1 MNTQFL
7 LGTSVGLALLAVASP
22 ARAQAVDHDDA
33 NDIYHTHDDRDIVVT
48 GAVQV
53 SRKDVLSGVAVL
65 RGEELTAALRASIGD
80 TLAHTPGVSA
90 TSFGPS
96 ASRPVLRGLQ
106 GERVRVLSNGIGSID
121 VSNTSADHAPAINPL
136 LAHRI
141 EVLRGPQ
148 SLQYGSAAIGGVV
161 NVIDHRIPVAEP
173 DEPVHLAML
182 GSYGSAADERSLSG
196 SADIALGGGLV
207 AHVDGSYFKSNDLR
221 IGGYALTPALRA
233 EALASS
239 LLPHEEDEHEEEG
252 HGEHDHHDEEID
264 FAANAGVKDRLPNSA
279 ARTWTAGA
287 GLAYINEGGSIGV
300 AYSRY
305 DSRYGIPIR
314 LATQPGQHQEA
325 PVLHLKQDRIDA
337 KAEVLVSSDLLEKVA
352 FRYAYGNYSHAEI
365 LPDGTTGT
373 TFFNKGMEGRFE
385 LVQADRNGWTGASG
399 IQFVMRDFNVVGD
412 EAYLPRNDTRQF
424 GLFTV
429 QQLQR
434 GPLRLEAGLRFE
446 RSRLESKPLP
456 DQAQFVP
463 TLLTYESYS
472 GSIGAAYDVAP
483 GWKIGANL
491 SRAERSPSAEELFA
505 NGPHHGTETYEIGN
519 LALRKERATSVE
531 AILRG
536 SGNGF
541 DVEASVY
548 HSWFGN
554 FIYESRTGAF
564 EDGMPVY
571 QISQA
576 DAKLYGFEVQGEVTL
591 AKPGIW
597 TIKADA
603 LADWVHAEITGQGPA
618 PRIPPL
624 RVLAGLSA
632 HSPRLDLRA
641 EVERVSQQ
649 DRVAAFETVT
659 PGYTT
664 VNAEIAYRPWG
675 KERPLSFTLAAH
687 NLFDVTARRH
697 ASFLKDYAPLA
708 GRDIRLTARL
718 EF

>member
-7 LGTSVGLALLAVASP
+7 LGTGIAIALASAASP
-22 ARAQAVDHDDA
+22 AAGQVVDHDDA
-33 NDIYHTHDDRDIVVT
+33 NDVYHTHDDRDIVVT

-53 SRKDVLSGVAVL
+53 SRKDALSGVAVL
-65 RGEELTAALRASIGD
+65 RGEELTTALRSSIGD

-90 TSFGPS
+90 SSFGPS

-106 GERVRVLSNGIGSID
+106 GERVRVLSNGIGAID
-121 VSNTSADHAPAINPL
+121 VSNTSADHASAINPL

-161 NVIDHRIPVAEP
+161 NVIDHRIPVSVP

-182 GSYGSAADERSLSG
+182 GSYGSAAEERSLSG
-196 SADIALGGGLV
+196 SADVSLGGGWV
-207 AHVDGSYFKSNDLR
+207 AHFDGSYFKSNDLR

-239 LLPHEEDEHEEEG
+239 LLPHDDEAVD
-252 HGEHDHHDEEID
+252 EHDHAEDID
-264 FAANAGVKDRLPNSA
+264 FAANANVKGRLPNSA

-287 GLAYINEGGSIGV
+287 GLAYINDGGSIGV

-305 DSRYGIPIR
+305 DSKYGIPIR
-314 LATQPGQHQEA
+314 LATVPGQHQES

-337 KAEVLVSSDLLEKVA
+337 RAEVLVNGDLLDRIA

-365 LPDGTTGT
+365 QPDGAIGT
-373 TFFNKGMEGRFE
+373 AFFNKGMEGRLEFA
-385 LVQADRNGWTGASG
+385 QADRAGWTGASG
-399 IQFVMRDFNVVGD
+399 AQFVLRDFNVVGD

-434 GPLRLEAGLRFE
+434 GPLRLEAGLRYE
-446 RSRLESKPLP
+446 QTRLESKPLP
-456 DQAQFVP
+456 NQAQFTP
-463 TLLTYESYS
+463 TARTYDAFS
-472 GSIGAAYDVAP
+472 GSVGAAYDVVP

-491 SRAERSPSAEELFA
+491 SRAERAPSAEEVFA
-505 NGPHHGTETYEIGN
+505 NGPHHGTETYEVGN

-536 SGNGF
+536 SGDGY
-541 DVEASVY
+541 DIEASVY

-554 FIYESRTGAF
+554 FIYEARTGGL
-564 EDGMPVY
+564 EDGLPVY

-591 AKPGIW
+591 AKPGAW

-603 LADWVHAEITGQGPA
+603 LVDWVHADITGQGPA

-624 RVLAGLSA
+624 RMMAGLSA
-632 HSPRLDLRA
+632 HSPKLDLRA
-641 EVERVSQQ
+641 EVERVTGQ
-649 DRVAAFETVT
+649 DRVAAFETAT

-664 VNAEIAYRPWG
+664 VNLELAYRPWG
-675 KERPLSFTLAAH
+675 KERPLSFTLSAN

-718 EF
+718 EI